1 MWTVCQNNVQLPFF
15 LMFKNNYNMKIAK
28 FLHRFKKQQNNKAT
42 PQVEAFPPSYRV
54 TVRHNIALT
63 PESELPEILACLNSY
78 GISIK
83 GKTVEEIE
91 REIDKQVKSCIDDE
105 LSKYPENTK
114 GNFALQDFLNN
125 SHNRNMVILKNHI
138 VTLKNWLEN

>member
-1 MWTVCQNNVQLPFF
+1 MLIKK
-15 LMFKNNYNMKIAK
+15 LIHK
-28 FLHRFKKQQNNKAT
+28 FKQQQNKKTIQKVDAL
-42 PQVEAFPPSYRV
+42 PSSYRV
-54 TVRHNIALT
+54 TVRNNIALT

-83 GKTVEEIE
+83 GKTVKEIE